1 MTPYG
6 PRRAVKASRIEGR
19 VWAGASDKQRSK
31 KTMRTNP
38 GPWPATLIFMA
49 ALVFAPVSF
58 AQGTDDKGID
68 SGNYNIHQSIE
79 FGYRG
84 NWVNGNQDTYNTFV
98 HLAEGVRLLDFTLD
112 MRSLDHN
119 GLLFD
124 SLNFSNFGYGGD
136 PIDVT
141 RLRIQKNKIYDFRM
155 QFRRDRNFW
164 DWPYLANPLNSAT
177 STVVNPIPVSPHTLD
192 LVRRMQD
199 YDLTLFPQ
207 SRLRFRLGY
216 SRNVDEGPAFTTLD
230 GGTEPLLS
238 QNFRVTTN
246 QYHAGVDYRV
256 LPRTTISYDQFL
268 RYFKDDTFT
277 FDSIPNTFPLL
288 PSGFNQYQLANG
300 TPVDLGI
307 VWNTT
312 ATGGTPCGAP
322 ITDPATVPPTVK
334 SNCNGFINGTFNG
347 ADLPGYSRF
356 ATPRSFMP
364 TERFSF
370 QSNYFEKLQ
379 MSGAFGYSSGYTMI
393 NDFNEIV
400 DGWASRTVTRGSI
413 TGGPARATRV
423 SVNGDFSAIYSLT
436 DKLRL
441 VDMFRYDNWRIP
453 GQWEELAQNLFATPP
468 GAGQSGLTLPISTI
482 TPATLAAN
490 CPVAPY
496 NQAGC
501 PQHSTSSLADMEDEL
516 FTRFL
521 GQKLISNTFQVEYD
535 FNRRLNG
542 RIGYEYT
549 NRKIANFAATTDI
562 AEIYLPGGSAGTAA
576 NFFLAAR
583 ADCAVP
589 TGGAIPPADC
599 TVNPDGSITEVG
611 PEASNDT
618 SRNVTTINENA
629 LLLGITAR
637 PIDKLRINADL
648 SIGYNDA
655 SFTRISPRQLQN
667 YKIHATYKPT
677 PWASLDGSINVREN
691 RDNVLTVDNLEHD
704 RSYSFSTMLM
714 PQSRISVD
722 FGYTYLDFFST
733 IDICYA
739 GTTIAGVTTPC
750 PIIDGASPLGATS
763 RYQSTTHFAYGNVI
777 WKPYKRVTAMMGYSG
792 SFTRGFSNYFNQPQF
807 VGAPPVPPFTQIVPD
822 PSTPS
827 GTLNFNYIKPNVSI
841 FIDIYKG
848 LSYRMYWNYYGYNA
862 KGPVN
867 PITFAPIGNPDFNGS
882 TATFAFRYAF

>member
-1 MTPYG
+1 MIPCR
-6 PRRAVKASRIEGR
+6 PRRAVDTGR
-19 VWAGASDKQRSK
+19 VEKGERVSEKQGGTPR
-31 KTMRTNP
+31 MRTNAE
-38 GPWPATLIFMA
+38 GPWPAIFAFLATLV
-49 ALVFAPVSF
+49 LAPVCA

-68 SGNYNIHQSIE
+68 QGNYNIRESLE
-79 FGYRG
+79 AGYRG
-84 NWVNGNQDTYNTFV
+84 NWVNGDQDTYNTFV

-119 GLLFD
+119 GLFFD
-124 SLNFSNFGYGGD
+124 NLNFSNFGYGGD
-136 PIDVT
+136 PVNVT

-177 STVVNPIPVSPHTLD
+177 STVVNPIPLSPHTQD

-230 GGTEPLLS
+230 SGTEPLFN
-238 QNFRVTTN
+238 QNVRVTTN

-268 RYFKDDTFT
+268 EYFKDDTFT
-277 FDSIPNTFPLL
+277 FDLIPNTSPLL
-288 PSGFNQYQLANG
+288 PPGFNQYQLAGG

-312 ATGGTPCGAP
+312 ATGGSPCGSP
-322 ITDPATVPPTVK
+322 ITNSATVPPTVT
-334 SNCNGFINGTFNG
+334 SNCNGFINGPFND
-347 ADLPGYSRF
+347 AALPGYSRF
-356 ATPRSFMP
+356 ATPRNFMP

-370 QSNYFEKLQ
+370 QSNYFQKLQ
-379 MSGAFGYSSGYTMI
+379 LSGAFGYSSGDMKI
-393 NDFNEIV
+393 NDFQEIM
-400 DGWASRTVTRGSI
+400 DGWASRPGSRGNI
-413 TGGPARATRV
+413 TGGPAKATRV
-423 SVNGDFSAIYSLT
+423 SVNGDFSALYNLT
-436 DKLRL
+436 DKVRL
-441 VDMFRYDNWRIP
+441 VDFFRYDNWRIP
-453 GQWEELAQNLFATPP
+453 GQWEELAQNLFPISP
-468 GAGQSGLTLPISTI
+468 GPGQSGLTVPISTI

-490 CPVAPY
+490 CPAAPF

-501 PQHSTSSLADMEDEL
+501 PQHVSGSLADMEDQL

-521 GQKLISNTFQVEYD
+521 GQNLKSNTFQVEYD
-535 FNRRLNG
+535 FNRRLNA

-549 NRKIANFAATTDI
+549 NRKIANFNAATDI
-562 AEIYLPGGSAGTAA
+562 AEIYLPGGSSGTAA

-589 TGGAIPPADC
+589 TGGTLPPPDC
-599 TVNPDGSITEVG
+599 TLNPNGSITEIG
-611 PEASNDT
+611 PEAGNDT
-618 SRNVTTINENA
+618 SRNITTINENA
-629 LLLGITAR
+629 LLLGVTAR
-637 PIDKLRINADL
+637 PIDKLRINGDM

-655 SFTRISPRQLQN
+655 SYTRISPRQIQN
-667 YKIHATYKPT
+667 YKIHANYKPA
-677 PWASLDGSINVREN
+677 PWASLDGSVNIREN
-691 RDNVLTVDNLEHD
+691 RDNVLTVDKLEHD
-704 RSYSFSTMLM
+704 RSYSFSTMLA

-739 GTTIAGVTTPC
+739 GTTVAGVTTPC
-750 PIIDGASPLGATS
+750 PIIDGASPLGATN
-763 RYQSTTHFAYGNVI
+763 RYKNTTHFAYGNVI
-777 WKPYKRVTAMMGYSG
+777 WKPYKRVTAMIGFSG
-792 SFTRGFSNYFNQPQF
+792 SFTRGSSTYFNQPQF
-807 VGAPPVPPFTQIVPD
+807 VAAPPVPAQTQIVPD

-827 GTLNFNYIKPNVSI
+827 GTLNFNYVKPSASI

-848 LSYRMYWNYYGYNA
+848 LSYRMYWNYYGYNV
-862 KGPVN
+862 KGPPN
-867 PITFAPIGNPDFNGS
+867 PVTFAPIGNPDFNGS

>member
-1 MTPYG
+1 MIPCG
-6 PRRAVKASRIEGR
+6 RRAVETGR
-19 VWAGASDKQRSK
+19 VEKRSRVGAHESSGAGPVG
-31 KTMRTNP
+31 TNLEA
-38 GPWPATLIFMA
+38 PWPAILIFLA
-49 ALVFAPVSF
+49 ALALAPVCV

-68 SGNYNIHQSIE
+68 QGNYNIRESLE
-79 FGYRG
+79 AGYRG

-98 HLAEGVRLLDFTLD
+98 HLAEGVRLLDFTVD

-124 SLNFSNFGYGGD
+124 NLNFSNFGYGGD

-164 DWPYLANPLNSAT
+164 DWPYLANPLNPAA
-177 STVVNPIPVSPHTLD
+177 STVVNPIPLSPHTLD
-192 LVRRMQD
+192 LVRTMQD

-207 SRLRFRLGY
+207 SRLRIRLGY

-246 QYHAGVDYRV
+246 QYHAGVDYSV

-268 RYFKDDTFT
+268 RYYKDDTFT
-277 FDSIPNTFPLL
+277 FDSIPNTSPLFPA
-288 PSGFNQYQLANG
+288 GFNQYQLAGG

-322 ITDPATVPPTVK
+322 FTNAATVPPTVK
-334 SNCNGFINGTFNG
+334 SNCNGFIDGTFNG
-347 ADLPGYSRF
+347 ASLPGYSKF
-356 ATPRSFMP
+356 ATPRNFMP

-370 QSNYFEKLQ
+370 QSNYFQKLQ
-379 MSGAFGYSSGYTMI
+379 MSGAFGYSSGDTKI
-393 NDFNEIV
+393 NDFQEIV
-400 DGWASRTVTRGSI
+400 DGWASRTGGRGSI
-413 TGGPARATRV
+413 TGGPAKAMRV
-423 SVNGDFSAIYSLT
+423 SVNGDFSALYQLS
-436 DKLRL
+436 DKVRL

-468 GAGQSGLTLPISTI
+468 GPGQSGLTLPISTI

-490 CPVAPY
+490 CPVAPF

-501 PQHSTSSLADMEDEL
+501 PQHTSSSLADMEDEL

-521 GQKLISNTFQVEYD
+521 GQNLKSNTFQVEYD
-535 FNRRLNG
+535 FNRRLNA
-542 RIGYEYT
+542 RIGFEYT
-549 NRKIANFAATTDI
+549 NRKIANFSATTDI
-562 AEIYLPGGSAGTAA
+562 AEIYLPGGPSGAVA

-589 TGGAIPPADC
+589 TGGTLPPADC

-611 PEASNDT
+611 PEAGNDT
-618 SRNVTTINENA
+618 SRNITTINENA
-629 LLLGITAR
+629 LLLGVTAR
-637 PIDKLRINADL
+637 PIDKLRINGDM

-655 SFTRISPRQLQN
+655 SYTRTGPRQVQN
-667 YKIHATYKPT
+667 YKIHANYKPT
-677 PWASLDGSINVREN
+677 PWASLDGSVNIREN

-704 RSYSFSTMLM
+704 RSYSFSAMLT
-714 PQSRISVD
+714 PQSRLSVD

-739 GTTIAGVTTPC
+739 GATVAGVTTPC

-763 RYQSTTHFAYGNVI
+763 RYKSTTHFAYGNVI
-777 WKPYKRVTAMMGYSG
+777 WKPYKRITAMIGFSG
-792 SFTRGFSNYFNQPQF
+792 SFTRGSSAYFNQPQF
-807 VGAPPVPPFTQIVPD
+807 VTAPPVPGLTQIVPD
-822 PSTPS
+822 PSTPP
-827 GTLNFNYIKPNVSI
+827 GTLNFNYVTPRASI

-848 LSYRMYWNYYGYNA
+848 LSYRMYWNYYGYNV
-862 KGPVN
+862 KGPAN
-867 PITFAPIGNPDFNGS
+867 PITFAPIGNPDFDGNA
-882 TATFAFRYAF
+882 ATFAFRYVF